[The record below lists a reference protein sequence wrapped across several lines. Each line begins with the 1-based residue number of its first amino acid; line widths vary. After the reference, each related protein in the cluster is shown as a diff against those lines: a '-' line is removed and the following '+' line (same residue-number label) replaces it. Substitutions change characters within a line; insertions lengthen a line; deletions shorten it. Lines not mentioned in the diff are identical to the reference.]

1 MISVTPNPQNLA
13 ARLFTDKTFDN
24 FLLAEASFAT
34 DYIVSVDGSCQRK
47 AVGDPENAAPETG
60 AESHIRWKSFR
71 PVALQLVR
79 GTRPPQAFHIVLM
92 LSRRKLQ
99 DFITASRCEIDPE
112 DVAGL
117 YINLRFQEEKLTVT
131 TGCALKIFT
140 PDRTLENA
148 WDRQVE
154 NFIGKL

>member
-1 MISVTPNPQNLA
+1 MISITPNPQSLA

-34 DYIVSVDGSCQRK
+34 DYIVSVDGSCQQK
-47 AVGDPENAAPETG
+47 AESGEENAAPG
-60 AESHIRWKSFR
+60 AAAESHIRWESFR
-71 PVALQLVR
+71 PVALQLVK
-79 GTRPPQAFHIVLM
+79 GSRPPQAFHIVLM

-99 DFITASRCEIDPE
+99 DFIAASRCEIDPE

-117 YINLRFQEEKLTVT
+117 CINLRFQDEKLTVT

-140 PDRTLENA
+140 PDRTLEKA

-154 NFIGKL
+154 NFIEKM